1 MFERKCAEVMVL
13 CLLILPLSMAQESE
27 SRVPALGICSP
38 VITLSI
44 DMSVTTFGKI
54 FEQMNSRSSLSQSI
68 GPSKM
73 SSVVSSISSG
83 FFRFIGLSQTLIQG
97 VAVRD
102 IMPEDLYGRIQAGE
116 EMILI
121 DVRLPAEY
129 EQSHIDGARN
139 VPLDQ
144 VVDFLKSDEIPH
156 DKAMVFICKTGGRSY
171 IASMAA
177 LAHGYSD
184 VYNLK
189 YGMELG
195 WLKEGLPA
203 IIGQT

>member
-1 MFERKCAEVMVL
+1 
-13 CLLILPLSMAQESE
+13 
-27 SRVPALGICSP
+27 
-38 VITLSI
+38 
-44 DMSVTTFGKI
+44 
-54 FEQMNSRSSLSQSI
+54 
-68 GPSKM
+68 
-73 SSVVSSISSG
+73 VS
-83 FFRFIGLSQTLIQG
+83 
-97 VAVRD
+97 VRD

-156 DKAMVFICKTGGRSY
+156 DKARVFICKTGGRSY
-171 IASMAA
+171 MASMAA

-189 YGMELG
+189 YCMELG

-203 IIGQT
+203 VIGQT